1 VIGPARK
8 LLPML
13 SAPASESAL
22 IPNLLGIGTLVG
34 ALFGYA
40 LGYVHAVW
48 RRARRD
54 YVTTKDSVPGL
65 RSAKWSAWRLMLQR
79 GVLAGAVLTGLIAW
93 VISSAS

>member
-1 VIGPARK
+1 VATRK
-8 LLPML
+8 LMTML
-13 SAPASESAL
+13 SAPAEDAL
-22 IPNLLGIGTLVG
+22 IPNLLGIGTIIG

-54 YVTTKDSVPGL
+54 YVTTKASVPGL
-65 RSAKWSAWRLMLQR
+65 RSAKWSAWRAMVQR
-79 GVLAGAVLTGLIAW
+79 GVLVGAVLVGLVVW

>member
-1 VIGPARK
+1 
-8 LLPML
+8 ML
-13 SAPASESAL
+13 SAAASDDAL
-22 IPNLLGIGTLVG
+22 IPHLLGIGTIVG

-54 YVTTKDSVPGL
+54 YVTTKNSVPGL
-65 RSAKWSAWRLMLQR
+65 RSAKWSAWWAMVQR

-93 VISSAS
+93 VISSAT